1 MAAAFEGMKTDK
13 EKDEAIRYGGDQM
26 EKAVVDLTMPHP
38 GMYISH
44 WLLLSTLNTILS
56 SFPAHCL
63 TRNF

>member
-44 WLLLSTLNTILS
+44 
-56 SFPAHCL
+56 
-63 TRNF
+63 